1 MTVRSRTTRSRT
13 FGRAGVVVA
22 AAAAGVLAT
31 SGTASA
37 AVLTVAAVPTPGV
50 ESISTLVTVAPL
62 LTFTGAV
69 ECTVTATEVGDD
81 TNTASETAAV
91 PSLVPLVP
99 AIGTIDIDG
108 LEPGIYTVSATCN
121 DGGTPVDSLVS
132 LPVTVLPE
140 GSIPPVVPP
149 VPGGG
154 SLPTDLFES

>member
-1 MTVRSRTTRSRT
+1 MTVRSRTL
-13 FGRAGVVVA
+13 GRAGIVVA

-37 AVLTVAAVPTPGV
+37 AVLTVVAVPTPGV
-50 ESISTLVTVAPL
+50 ESISTLVTVTPRLA
-62 LTFTGAV
+62 FTGAV

-91 PSLVPLVP
+91 PSLVPLTP
-99 AIGTIDIDG
+99 AIGTIDIEG
-108 LEPGIYTVSATCN
+108 LEPGLYTVTATCD
-121 DGGTPVDSLVS
+121 DGGTPVDTLVGV
-132 LPVTVLPE
+132 PTTVLAE
-140 GSIPPVVPP
+140 GELPPVVPP